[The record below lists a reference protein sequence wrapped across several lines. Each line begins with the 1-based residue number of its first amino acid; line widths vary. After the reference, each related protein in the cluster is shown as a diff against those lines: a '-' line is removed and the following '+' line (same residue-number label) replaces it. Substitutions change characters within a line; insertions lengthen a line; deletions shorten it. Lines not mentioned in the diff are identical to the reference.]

1 MNAVERIKQIF
12 SQALEKAAGPKRD
25 AFLAEV
31 CQDDSELRSQVQSLL
46 LADNQAG
53 AFLAKTLLVPRC
65 EFMIELSGTTI
76 RPAQTP
82 AANQDAHHGM
92 K

>member
-12 SQALEKAAGPKRD
+12 SQALEKTAGPERD

-46 LADNQAG
+46 LADKQAG
-53 AFLAKTLLVPRC
+53 AFLEKTIIAMEKP
-65 EFMIELSGTTI
+65 EQQSSIG
-76 RPAQTP
+76 
-82 AANQDAHHGM
+82 
-92 K
+92 